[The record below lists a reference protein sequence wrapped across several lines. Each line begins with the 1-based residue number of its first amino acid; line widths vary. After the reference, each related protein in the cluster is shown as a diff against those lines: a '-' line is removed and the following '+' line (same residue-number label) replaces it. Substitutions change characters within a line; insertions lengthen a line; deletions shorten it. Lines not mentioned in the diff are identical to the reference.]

1 MLKQITWIVCVGRCQ
16 WTSYTCTTMVNLER
30 RSRVICYCLWSLGS
44 ATLHKKERYFFT
56 SLGPKS
62 ELFSM
67 IRFPPKHEAKWKITK
82 KLWTASRNTSSS
94 KSDHKCGKCGHMG
107 HFEVCC
113 HSKQNKG
120 RDSSRSSSRGR
131 GTSRTKPGR
140 RRRGGNSKEQRD
152 AHNMTG
158 DTSAENRV
166 SNDDF
171 YMFRQHREHWWTEH
185 YGTSDWR

>member
-1 MLKQITWIVCVGRCQ
+1 
-16 WTSYTCTTMVNLER
+16 
-30 RSRVICYCLWSLGS
+30 
-44 ATLHKKERYFFT
+44 
-56 SLGPKS
+56 
-62 ELFSM
+62 
-67 IRFPPKHEAKWKITK
+67 
-82 KLWTASRNTSSS
+82 
-94 KSDHKCGKCGHMG
+94 MG

-158 DTSAENRV
+158 DTSDENRV

-171 YMFRQHREHWWTEH
+171 YMFRQHREH
-185 YGTSDWR
+185 